1 MSLSICAVL
10 LMFLGG
16 TNANP
21 KLIFTVLDHGRGPAI
36 DPLPC
41 LNYSTCAEQP
51 KPLSGT
57 SEQVLAFSYAKSI
70 SAVESAAPSHA
81 SIEATDRFGYAWRTY
96 KEVELVH
103 HLSIY
108 PTAVLWLLLRIGLG
122 RIAYFRLLRQLTFR
136 YLRCRA
142 MQLRITG

>member
-1 MSLSICAVL
+1 MLSCVNL
-10 LMFLGG
+10 
-16 TNANP
+16 
-21 KLIFTVLDHGRGPAI
+21 
-36 DPLPC
+36 
-41 LNYSTCAEQP
+41 
-51 KPLSGT
+51 LSGT
-57 SEQVLAFSYAKSI
+57 SEQVLAVPYAKSI

-122 RIAYFRLLRQLTFR
+122 RIAYFRLLRQLTIR
-136 YLRCRA
+136 HLRSIVFEQ
-142 MQLRITG
+142 MIPRIAHYWPQQTVHRPYGKGRTSRRTKSPG